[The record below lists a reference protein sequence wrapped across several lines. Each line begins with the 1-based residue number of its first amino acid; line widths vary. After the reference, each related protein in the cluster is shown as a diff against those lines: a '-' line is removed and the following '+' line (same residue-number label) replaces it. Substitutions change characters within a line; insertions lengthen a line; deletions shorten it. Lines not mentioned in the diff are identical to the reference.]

1 MANSI
6 FFDLNIIIDV
16 LDKNR
21 PRFENSKA
29 ALQKAIEDEFEIAM
43 SSDMLS
49 NFYYICQKKFNCQNM
64 TNAFVFLKENFV
76 ILEFSQDV
84 IQSAIKRY
92 EELCTEG
99 KEGDFEDLLQ
109 ISCAIAGGCALFVS
123 EDKNLKGL
131 ELGIKV
137 LSCDEFLG
145 DV

>member
-1 MANSI
+1 MANRI

-16 LDKNR
+16 LDKDR
-21 PRFENSKA
+21 PRFQNSKA

-43 SSDMLS
+43 SADMLS
-49 NFYYICQKKFNCQNM
+49 NFYYICQKKFDCQDM
-64 TNAFVFLKENFV
+64 TKMLLFLMENFV

-84 IQSAIKRY
+84 IESAIKRY

-109 ISCAIAGGCALFVS
+109 ISCAIAGGCSLLVS
-123 EDKNLKGL
+123 EDKKIKGL
-131 ELGIKV
+131 ELGTKI

-145 DV
+145 NV